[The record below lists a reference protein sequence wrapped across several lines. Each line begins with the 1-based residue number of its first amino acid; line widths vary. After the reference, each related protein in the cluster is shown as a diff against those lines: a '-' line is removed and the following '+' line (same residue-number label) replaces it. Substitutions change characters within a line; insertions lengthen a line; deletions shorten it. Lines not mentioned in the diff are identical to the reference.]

1 MKKRTLLNIYDKTHR
16 HFGPRHWWPAET
28 QFEVIIGAILT
39 QNTAW
44 KNVEKAISNLKDKGL
59 LRPEPLHKVK
69 PAILGALIRPA
80 GYYNIKTKRLKNFVN
95 FLFLRYTYNLK
106 AMFSRPL
113 PELRRELLEV
123 NGIGPE
129 TADSILLYAG
139 GKPTFVVDAYTKRI
153 FSRHGLVREDI
164 DYHRLQGLFMDNLPR
179 KASLFNEYHAL
190 IVEAGKTFCK
200 RKPLCGQ
207 CPLKELRR

>member
-1 MKKRTLLNIYDKTHR
+1 M
-16 HFGPRHWWPAET
+16 G
-28 QFEVIIGAILT
+28 V
-39 QNTAW
+39 
-44 KNVEKAISNLKDKGL
+44 KD
-59 LRPEPLHKVK
+59 
-69 PAILGALIRPA
+69 
-80 GYYNIKTKRLKNFVN
+80 IKTKRIKNFVN
-95 FLFLRYTYNLK
+95 FLFLRYTYNLR

-113 PELRRELLEV
+113 PALRRELLEV

-139 GKPTFVVDAYTKRI
+139 GKPVFVVDAYTKRI
-153 FSRHGLVREDI
+153 FSRHRFVKKDI

-200 RKPLCGQ
+200 REPLCGQ
-207 CPLKELRR
+207 CPLKGLRR